1 MMADN
6 IPFRTSLR
14 GFNKEDVM
22 KYISQLQAS
31 LVESSGN
38 REQTD
43 RDIAG
48 RDQEIIA
55 LKAENDRLNNH
66 VQELERQL
74 SEQKRMG
81 EESLQRAELEK
92 AELEKAFH
100 QKLEER
106 TNQMSD
112 SEEKL
117 RVIQSQIGALMIDA
131 QVYADKIVEQAE
143 NRVSSLTK
151 EYKDTARSVSDDIT
165 RFTADLSDTT
175 EALNQSL
182 GSLKERLTAISDK
195 LELAT
200 PNLFEDGHGFPKFA
214 EAYAQKHVVC
224 SENESDSDD
233 GTTQFEIN
241 LDNLEISAVHSHKK
255 SPESNV

>member
-1 MMADN
+1 MADN
-6 IPFRTSLR
+6 IPFRTSLM
-14 GFNKEDVM
+14 GFNKEDVL
-22 KYISQLQAS
+22 KYIAHLQAS
-31 LVESSGN
+31 LAENSGD

-55 LKAENDRLNNH
+55 LKAENEQLNNR
-66 VQELERQL
+66 VRELERQL
-74 SEQKRMG
+74 TDQERDSSAAR
-81 EESLQRAELEK
+81 QRAAQEKADLEK
-92 AELEKAFH
+92 ELN
-100 QKLEER
+100 QKIEER

-117 RVIQSQIGALMIDA
+117 KTIQAQIGALMIDA

-143 NRVSSLTK
+143 NRVASLTN
-151 EYKDTARSVSDDIT
+151 EYKETARSVSDDIT

-175 EALNQSL
+175 DALNQSL
-182 GSLKERLTAISDK
+182 GSLKERLTSISDK

-200 PNLFEDGHGFPKFA
+200 PNLFEDGKGFPKFA
-214 EAYAQKHVVC
+214 ETYAQKHSVC
-224 SENESDSDD
+224 PQSGEDAND

-241 LDNLEISAVHSHKK
+241 LDNLEISAVHNHKK
-255 SPESNV
+255 NAETNT

>member
-1 MMADN
+1 MAEN

-22 KYISQLQAS
+22 KYIVHLQAS
-31 LVESSGN
+31 LAESSGN

-55 LKAENDRLNNH
+55 LKAENDRLNNRL
-66 VQELERQL
+66 QELEGQL
-74 SEQKRMG
+74 AEQKR
-81 EESLQRAELEK
+81 ERDESLLRAEQEKANLEK
-92 AELEKAFH
+92 ALN

-117 RVIQSQIGALMIDA
+117 RAIQSQIGALMIDA

-143 NRVSSLTK
+143 NRVSSLTN
-151 EYKDTARSVSDDIT
+151 EYKETARSVSDDIT

-182 GSLKERLTAISDK
+182 GSLKDRLTSISDK

-200 PNLFEDGHGFPKFA
+200 PNLFEDGKGFPKFA
-214 EAYAQKHVVC
+214 DAYAQKHTAC
-224 SENESDSDD
+224 SGNDGEANN
-233 GTTQFEIN
+233 GTTHFEIN

-255 SPESNV
+255 NSKSNV